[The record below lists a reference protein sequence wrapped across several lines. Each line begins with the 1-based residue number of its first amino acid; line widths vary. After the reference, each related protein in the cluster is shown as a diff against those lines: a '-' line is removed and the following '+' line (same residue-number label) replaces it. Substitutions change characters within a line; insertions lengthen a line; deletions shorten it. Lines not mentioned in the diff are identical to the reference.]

1 MMLSE
6 HFRNRKL
13 IYILLALLV
22 SVILWLYVDM
32 FGNNG
37 GPFRAQV
44 TVTDIPI
51 EYEGEDELAD
61 RGLMLMDENTSA
73 TVDLTFTGARM
84 LVVTLDREDIK
95 ITADLSTVETAGVQ
109 SIRYDIAF
117 ADNRFTTS
125 MIEDRSIYSATV
137 NVMELNSKTVDV
149 VCDLVGNVA
158 EGYSAGQLQLSQ
170 ETVEI
175 RGQAEDIDPISY
187 VKVTLDIG
195 QDATETVSQSLGFE
209 YYDENDQLLESTG
222 MHPTVDHIQV
232 TLPVY
237 VTKELTLV
245 VDFRE
250 SAGARKDNLDYEI
263 KPSTITVSGDAG
275 LLRDIDTIT
284 LGQINLLDLLG
295 SGASSHTFPIII
307 PEGCENLSGVTR
319 ATLEVEFKDMSR
331 SQVTTD
337 NFSYVNLPEGKQAEI
352 LTQQMTVSIFG
363 TSEDVAAV
371 SGDDVTVVADLSN
384 FSEASGTYTVPA
396 TVQIGTSGD
405 VGVSGTYHVQIT
417 IRADEET
424 PEPENPD
431 TTTPEE

>member
-6 HFRNRKL
+6 HMRNRKVL
-13 IYILLALLV
+13 YILLALLV
-22 SVILWLYVDM
+22 SIILWIYVDM

-37 GPFRAQV
+37 GPFMAQV
-44 TVTDIPI
+44 TITDIPI
-51 EYEGEDELAD
+51 EYAGEDALAD
-61 RGLMLMDENTSA
+61 RGLMLMEEETTAS
-73 TVDLTFTGARM
+73 VDLTFTGARM
-84 LVVTLDREDIK
+84 LVVTLDRDDIK
-95 ITADLSTVETAGVQ
+95 ITADLSAVETSGIQ

-117 ADNRFTTS
+117 ADNRFSTS
-125 MIEDRSIYSATV
+125 MIKKRSVYSATV
-137 NVMELNSKTVDV
+137 NIMELNSKSVPV

-170 ETVEI
+170 ESVEI

-195 QDATETVSQSLGFE
+195 TDATETVSQDLNFE

-222 MHPTVDHIQV
+222 MHPTVDTV
-232 TLPVY
+232 KATLPVF

-245 VDFRE
+245 VDFLE
-250 SAGARKDNLDYEI
+250 SAGARESNLDYTI
-263 KPSTITVSGDAG
+263 SPSTITVSGDAG
-275 LLRDIDTIT
+275 QLRDIETIT
-284 LGQINLLDLLG
+284 LGQLNLLDLLG

-319 ATLEVEFKDMSR
+319 ATLEVEFKNMR
-331 SQVTTD
+331 RTEVTTE

-371 SGDDVTVVADLSN
+371 TGDNITVVADLSN
-384 FSEASGTYTVPA
+384 YSGASGTYTVPA
-396 TVQIGTSGD
+396 EVRVRTAGD
-405 VGVSGTYHVQIT
+405 VGVSGTYHVQVT
-417 IRADEET
+417 IREDPDAPDV
-424 PEPENPD
+424 PEPENP
-431 TTTPEE
+431 EE

>member
-6 HFRNRKL
+6 HMRNRKF

-22 SVILWLYVDM
+22 AVILWLYVDM
-32 FGNNG
+32 FGNSG
-37 GPFRAQV
+37 GPFMAQV
-44 TVTDIPI
+44 TITDVPI
-51 EYEGEDELAD
+51 VYEGEEELAD
-61 RGLMLMDENTSA
+61 RGLMLMEENTTS

-84 LVVTLDREDIK
+84 LVVTLDRDDIK
-95 ITADLSTVETAGVQ
+95 VTADLSAIDTAGVQ
-109 SIRYDIAF
+109 TVRYDISF
-117 ADNRFTTS
+117 TDNRFSTS
-125 MIEDRSIYSATV
+125 MIKKRTPSSASV
-137 NVMELNSKTVDV
+137 NIMELNSKTVDV

-175 RGQAEDIDPISY
+175 RGQAEDIDPVSY

-195 QDATETVSQSLGFE
+195 QDATETVSQSLSFE
-209 YYDENDQLLESTG
+209 YYDASDQLLDSTG

-232 TLPVY
+232 TMPVY

-250 SAGARKDNLDYEI
+250 SAGAREDNLDYDI
-263 KPSTITVSGDAG
+263 SPRTITVSGDAG
-275 LLRDIDTIT
+275 LLRDIETIT

-319 ATLEVEFKDMSR
+319 ATLDVEFKDMTR

-337 NFSYVNLPEGKQAEI
+337 HFLYINLPDGKQAEI
-352 LTQQMTVSIFG
+352 LTQQMTVSLFG

-371 SGDDVTVVADLSN
+371 TGDNITVVADLSN

-396 TVQIGTSGD
+396 TVRVRTSGD
-405 VGVSGTYHVQIT
+405 VGVSGTYHVQVT
-417 IRADEET
+417 IREDT
-424 PEPENPD
+424 GEPDNPD
-431 TTTPEE
+431 VTPPEE

>member
-1 MMLSE
+1 MLSE
-6 HFRNRKL
+6 HMRNRKL

-22 SVILWLYVDM
+22 AVILWLYVDM

-37 GPFRAQV
+37 GPFMAQV

-61 RGLMLMDENTSA
+61 RGLMLMEENTTA

-84 LVVTLDREDIK
+84 LVVTLDRDDIK
-95 ITADLSTVETAGVQ
+95 ITADLSAVETAGVQ
-109 SIRYDIAF
+109 SIRYDISF
-117 ADNRFTTS
+117 ADNRFSTG
-125 MIEDRSIYSATV
+125 MIKKRSVSSATV
-137 NVMELNSKTVDV
+137 NIMELNSKTVDV

-170 ETVEI
+170 ETLEI

-195 QDATETVSQSLGFE
+195 QDATETVSQSLDFE
-209 YYDENDQLLESTG
+209 YYDASDQQLDGTDV
-222 MHPTVDHIQV
+222 HPTVDQIQV
-232 TLPVY
+232 TMPVY

-250 SAGARKDNLDYEI
+250 FAGAREENLNYTI
-263 KPSTITVSGDAG
+263 SPSTITVSGDAG
-275 LLRDIDTIT
+275 QLRDIETIT
-284 LGQINLLDLLG
+284 LGQFNLLDLLG

-331 SQVTTD
+331 SQVTTE

-371 SGDDVTVVADLSN
+371 TGDNITVVADLSN

-396 TVQIGTSGD
+396 TVRINTSGD
-405 VGVSGTYHVQIT
+405 VGVSGTYHVQVT
-417 IRADEET
+417 IREEQET

-431 TTTPEE
+431 TTPPEE